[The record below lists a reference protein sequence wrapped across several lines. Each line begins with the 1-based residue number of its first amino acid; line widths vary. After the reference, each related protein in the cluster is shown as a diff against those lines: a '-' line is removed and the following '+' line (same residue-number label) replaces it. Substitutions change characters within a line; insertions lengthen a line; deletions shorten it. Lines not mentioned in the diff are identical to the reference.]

1 MCAPLHSLHPN
12 NPLSNREGTTGS
24 PSATNL
30 VQTKAKSA
38 RISHYT
44 CFPSSLSPERTRE
57 KKRGFWG
64 FHPLRQRSFKP
75 TRGSHFAPHSHCSER
90 CEEEWGGSAR
100 SQLLETSAR
109 VEKMRSFCYRLE
121 LKDTENAL
129 KRDWNSVQQSGI
141 TESQS
146 YSDGAP
152 LLCYEQGAVFEH
164 EVGKTHAVMEEVVSR
179 SGIILQ
185 GCGRRILMQCWSHS
199 SAASDT

>member
-121 LKDTENAL
+121 LKDWKCSETWLKFSPTE
-129 KRDWNSVQQSGI
+129 WNYWEPKLQRWCSTPVLWARGCVWTWSGKD
-141 TESQS
+141 TRCHGGSSQ
-146 YSDGAP
+146 
-152 LLCYEQGAVFEH
+152 
-164 EVGKTHAVMEEVVSR
+164 
-179 SGIILQ
+179 
-185 GCGRRILMQCWSHS
+185 
-199 SAASDT
+199 